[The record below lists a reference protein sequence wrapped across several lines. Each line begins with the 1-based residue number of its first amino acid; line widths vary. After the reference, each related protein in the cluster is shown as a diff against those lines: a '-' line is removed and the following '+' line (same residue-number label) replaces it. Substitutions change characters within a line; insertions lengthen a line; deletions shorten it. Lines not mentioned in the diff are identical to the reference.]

1 MCGRQHMRFPKCR
14 HVSKS
19 TKSITICPSVPCR
32 WLPAVVQRW
41 LCVILSQL
49 ARRGVLYRLSTAGG
63 SAPSRVCTRDGY
75 RTELHGNMCNRPRS
89 SGDRA
94 SLLPPAAS
102 TDETETPDR
111 LDTRMDEHERL
122 VNGQRVRKRR
132 ISAVMRGP
140 RAHARAPRGVLPQA
154 PWSLDGKLS

>member
-1 MCGRQHMRFPKCR
+1 MRFPKWQVPTCVKV
-14 HVSKS
+14 HKVHNNM
-19 TKSITICPSVPCR
+19 SIGPMSMVACGRPTLDVCNTSE
-32 WLPAVVQRW
+32 
-41 LCVILSQL
+41 L
-49 ARRGVLYRLSTAGG
+49 ARRGVLYRPRADPRRLES
-63 SAPSRVCTRDGY
+63 TRDGYRRTPY

-102 TDETETPDR
+102 TDETEIPDR

-122 VNGQRVRKRR
+122 VNGQPVRKKR

-140 RAHARAPRGVLPQA
+140 PGRIARAPRGVWPQA